1 MFFVEANPDKFSSRF
16 GNKLA
21 YAKYG
26 GLQFMKFNGTSRE
39 LYKHVRIICDGKDE
53 TKRLSDIHAVS
64 VSILNIRSFSS
75 GYKPWG
81 DSSRFPASISDKK
94 FEVLGFS
101 QQQFAN
107 MYLSNG
113 TGERIGQCSDFIIKI
128 NHPLA
133 IQIDGEAIMLDK
145 PCSLHIFHRNQHRVL
160 IRQKHAH
167 DEPIYNAGDM
177 TRVNIVEVC
186 RQEII
191 EEEEEELFKET
202 RLGSV
207 DLPLDLDLETIR
219 PKIELMLAET
229 ENGQSG
235 EARKDFYYIDA
246 IGVQQQNQN
255 GYAALDKS
263 KELTLLRDF
272 LTDKRDVIKIRTD
285 TRNCQR
291 TDLQEQG

>member
-1 MFFVEANPDKFSSRF
+1 
-16 GNKLA
+16 
-21 YAKYG
+21 
-26 GLQFMKFNGTSRE
+26 MKFNGTSRE

-53 TKRLSDIHAVS
+53 TKKLSDLHAVS

-167 DEPIYNAGDM
+167 DEPICNAGDM
-177 TRVNIVEVC
+177 TRVNIIEVY
-186 RQEII
+186 RREII
-191 EEEEEELFKET
+191 EEDEEDVEIYTENI
-202 RLGSV
+202 LGSV

-219 PKIELMLAET
+219 PKIEHMLGGGSDAEAVS
-229 ENGQSG
+229 E
-235 EARKDFYYIDA
+235 ERKDFYYIDT
-246 IGVQQQNQN
+246 IGVQPQN
-255 GYAALDKS
+255 GESDYCALDKS

-272 LTDKRDVIKIRTD
+272 LSERKDVIKIRTD

-291 TDLQEQG
+291 VNMDLQEQG